1 MSEWWR
7 VLMQHC
13 NTATRQRDKDTV
25 YRQVLEPILA
35 AKILI
40 FADIGKLF
48 VLFFL
53 FARLFVSLSCAQF
66 ALPLSCAR
74 RYSRSK
80 IQKNRDL
87 FCILLAYSYLCSRF
101 QGVPAGA
108 G

>member
-1 MSEWWR
+1 
-7 VLMQHC
+7 MQHC

-53 FARLFVSLSCAQF
+53 VCSLIRTFELRSICTTFELCSKVLTLENTKKTHFSLYFARLFV
-66 ALPLSCAR
+66 PLQPI
-74 RYSRSK
+74 SR
-80 IQKNRDL
+80 
-87 FCILLAYSYLCSRF
+87 
-101 QGVPAGA
+101 GA
-108 G
+108 CECRLR